1 MQFTEPPKVATVSLN
16 GKSAELQTK
25 KTYFYEVNGNIV
37 PAEAREAWELHKKK
51 HKQIG
56 VSDGSKYAQAIMESR
71 ELFKTEGIEKSQER
85 LRQGYEE
92 ELESAK
98 GNFETP
104 PNNDVF
110 GNGVREFNQR
120 RV

>member
-1 MQFTEPPKVATVSLN
+1 MNFTEPPKVSTPGIN
-16 GKSAELQTK
+16 TKSQELK
-25 KTYFYEVNGNIV
+25 YNKTYFYEVNGNIV
-37 PAEAREAWELHKKK
+37 PVEAREAWELHRKR

-56 VSDGSKYAQAIMESR
+56 VSDSSKYALAVQEAR

-85 LRQGYEE
+85 LRRGFDE
-92 ELESAK
+92 ELESAR
-98 GNFETP
+98 GHFETP